1 MTPQQQS
8 SNQGT
13 ARAVPR
19 YLPTSSNGALRPR
32 RWRRPPPALLGRARP
47 GTTCAAARGPRPVA
61 TRAAARGTSHGPS
74 SAAAMED
81 CPAVAFGRW
90 ASCPEMCA
98 AAPGRE
104 EDRGRGKVAAGLTH
118 WRSESMRGLE
128 VRMEVRRSEK
138 QNRNATSNDLGD
150 TRETD
155 PTDRKSMCQ
164 PTKKRTCV
172 V

>member
-1 MTPQQQS
+1 MDTSREKEREMNKITQV
-8 SNQGT
+8 
-13 ARAVPR
+13 ARGPCPVA
-19 YLPTSSNGALRPR
+19 
-32 RWRRPPPALLGRARP
+32 
-47 GTTCAAARGPRPVA
+47 TCAAAQ
-61 TRAAARGTSHGPS
+61 GTSHGPS
-74 SAAAMED
+74 PAAVMED

-118 WRSESMRGLE
+118 WRSELMHGL
-128 VRMEVRRSEK
+128 EVRRSEK
-138 QNRNATSNDLGD
+138 QNRNATSNDPGD

-155 PTDRKSMCQ
+155 PTDRKSICQ
-164 PTKKRTCV
+164 RTKKHTCV